1 MPQDVAA
8 VVLAAGKGTRFRS
21 ETAKVLHRAAG
32 RSLLGHILGSLRPLD
47 LGQVVVVV
55 GHQADEVGEE
65 AEAAG
70 IDRLECVLQ
79 AEQLGT
85 GHAVQQALP
94 VLAEGIRRVLIVYGD
109 TPLITTGTLEQLLA
123 DAEGHAASLLSA
135 HAADPTGYGR
145 VVRGADGRVERIVEH
160 GDATDEQRRIDEI
173 NAGMYAVDR
182 TWLERALGSADDDN
196 VQGEVYLTDIVEHL
210 TTAGESVAAS
220 VVAEEEVAGVNDRAQ
235 LADAARVLR
244 RRHLE
249 HLMREVGVTVVDPA
263 TTYVDVDVEVGRDS
277 VLLPGTILDGGTR
290 LGERARVGPHTHL
303 TDCDVGPDASVHSS
317 RATAAVIGPG
327 ATVGPFAHLR
337 DGTRLEAGSKA
348 GAFVETKNA
357 TFAPGAKASHIA
369 YVGDAT
375 IGRDVNIGCGVVV
388 VNYDG
393 ESKHHTIVEDDA
405 FVGSGTMLVS
415 PVTVGEGAYVAAG
428 STVTDDV
435 PARALAIGRA
445 RQVTKEGWVDRR
457 REGR

>member
-1 MPQDVAA
+1 MAQDVAA

-32 RSLLGHILGSLRPLD
+32 RSLLGHILAALRPLG

-55 GHQADEVGEE
+55 GHQADEVQAE

-70 IDRLECVLQ
+70 IDGLRCVLQ

-94 VLAEGIRRVLIVYGD
+94 ALDAGIRRVLIVYGD
-109 TPLITTGTLEQLLA
+109 TPLVTSETLGQLLT
-123 DAEGHAASLLSA
+123 DAEGGAASLLSA
-135 HAADPTGYGR
+135 RVADPGGYGR
-145 VVRGADGRVERIVEH
+145 VVRDDEGRPRRIVEH
-160 GDATDEQRRIDEI
+160 DDATEEQRRIDEI

-182 TWLERALGSADDDN
+182 GWLERALGAAGDDN
-196 VQGEVYLTDIVEHL
+196 AQGEIYLTDIVEHL
-210 TTAGESVAAS
+210 VDAGETVAAT
-220 VVAEEEVAGVNDRAQ
+220 VVDEVEVAGVNDRAQ
-235 LADAARVLR
+235 LARAASELR
-244 RRHLE
+244 GRHLE
-249 HLMREVGVTVVDPA
+249 HLMRDVGVTVVDPA
-263 TTYVDVDVEVGRDS
+263 TTYVDVDVEVGADS
-277 VLLPGTILDGGTR
+277 VLLPGTILDGSTVV
-290 LGERARVGPHTHL
+290 GERAHVGPHTHL
-303 TDCDVGPDASVHSS
+303 TGCEVGAGASVHST
-317 RATAAVIGPG
+317 RATDAVIGAG
-327 ATVGPFAHLR
+327 AQAGPFAHLR
-337 DGTRLEAGSKA
+337 SGTRLEDGSKA

-357 TFAPGAKASHIA
+357 TLGPGAKASHIA

-393 ESKHHTIVEDDA
+393 EGKHHTVVEDGA

-415 PVTVGEGAYVAAG
+415 PVTVGGGAYVAAG

-445 RQVTKEGWVDRR
+445 RQVNKEGWVDRR
-457 REGR
+457 RADR